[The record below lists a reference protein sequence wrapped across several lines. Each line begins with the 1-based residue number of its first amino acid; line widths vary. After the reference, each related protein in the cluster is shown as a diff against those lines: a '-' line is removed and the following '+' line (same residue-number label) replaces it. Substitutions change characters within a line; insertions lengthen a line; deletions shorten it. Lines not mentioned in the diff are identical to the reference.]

1 MLFCRKSASVADK
14 AIVTGLVCR
23 SWLSAHD
30 ASSYLLVNAT
40 AGLGLLLFQ
49 VLSLKDGSLQLKRR
63 FDLPAPLAH
72 YPSPLLLHA
81 CFAPLISFR
90 AGAACVVSGSKSGRV
105 LVFNVFALS
114 STCPVTHFE
123 GHEGAVADVAL
134 SWDESVMASA
144 DVRGCVIVWRRQVK
158 VEV

>member
-1 MLFCRKSASVADK
+1 MQ
-14 AIVTGLVCR
+14 
-23 SWLSAHD
+23 
-30 ASSYLLVNAT
+30 AT
-40 AGLGLLLFQ
+40 TLYFL

-90 AGAACVVSGSKSGRV
+90 AGAACVVSGSESGRV
-105 LVFNVFALS
+105 LVFDVFALS

-144 DVRGCVIVWRRQVK
+144 DVPSCAIVWQRQVK
-158 VEV
+158 VEVCSTDLTSKPVTRSCQDSARLFQMIV